1 MEPMLSGSEQS
12 EKGMRRSR
20 TRGVAGLLLG
30 IFICLGVIYIFI
42 PAVCRMES
50 VQPLITFIEE
60 RDIDAGALYY
70 TEIEEFSIANINMEN
85 SMDFPPKGPE

>member
-1 MEPMLSGSEQS
+1 MVNRKERSE
-12 EKGMRRSR
+12 EGTRRSG
-20 TRGVAGLLLG
+20 TKGVGGLLLG
-30 IFICLGVIYIFI
+30 ILVCLGVIYIVI

-50 VQPLITFIEE
+50 VQPLITFVEE

-85 SMDFPPKGPE
+85 SMDFPPKGPGNRQ